1 MKQIGF
7 LVGGARALIEALL
20 SGLGD
25 NGTLMMPSYTGDI
38 SDPAEWQF
46 PEIPETQIG
55 DARKYLCLYDPLRS
69 PSRGMGVAAEYFRT
83 YPNVVRS
90 MHPQSSF
97 VAHGPSAGAI
107 MDGHDLAYRFGVNSP
122 LGRLCLADGYAVLLG
137 APYRTVSLFHL
148 VRSFLVNNDFV
159 IKRYPMQGEAGLDWV
174 EVDDFAYKTDWFE
187 DGLEYLLRQNVAW
200 KAKFGKC
207 NAVIMPARES
217 VCELVCWLG
226 GDVKKAKNLLF
237 KSG

>member
-46 PEIPETQIG
+46 PAIPETQIG
-55 DARKYLCLYDPLRS
+55 NARKYLCLYDPQRS

-97 VAHGPSAGAI
+97 IARPQCRGNHE
-107 MDGHDLAYRFGVNSP
+107 HDLAYR
-122 LGRLCLADGYAVLLG
+122 LA
-137 APYRTVSLFHL
+137 
-148 VRSFLVNNDFV
+148 
-159 IKRYPMQGEAGLDWV
+159 
-174 EVDDFAYKTDWFE
+174 
-187 DGLEYLLRQNVAW
+187 
-200 KAKFGKC
+200 
-207 NAVIMPARES
+207 
-217 VCELVCWLG
+217 
-226 GDVKKAKNLLF
+226 
-237 KSG
+237 